1 MTSHRWSVE
10 SADRVGVRSVWTAA
24 QARARALDLDILTT
38 AAVLAVAALAA
49 VLRLGAL
56 GSPAQAGEGRNV
68 SQVFAVDSLGAL
80 LDANASPLAW
90 LQAGGYTALTEA
102 FVRHETALGAAREPM
117 VLFAVMTAIL
127 MWVLSRRMGLSR
139 LTGAIA
145 LGIAA
150 LSPMA
155 LGLQLGVRPENVA
168 MPWALAGIALLWTPR
183 KHRRLA
189 PDLWATL
196 FLVIAVITAPVTAL
210 LIVTAA
216 WLIWRRRRKRLS
228 LMLASLF
235 VLGTGIGMGLAAG
248 LAGLL
253 IAAEGPR
260 AQEWIATDP
269 LLAAAGLLATLL
281 ALFSYRLRPLA
292 VGVLALIAVAVI
304 PGGPGT
310 AALALAVAPA
320 ALLVT
325 GVVERATRPPRIPA
339 VILGVVL
346 AATAI
351 PSWVGGLR
359 ASISNRVDPEP
370 VADASLWLQ
379 ENLPTTPVVT
389 DGITWVELVRGGR
402 DPEAA
407 RLVVDCPA
415 TCSAQSWLVVT
426 PGLRLVLSRRP
437 ALAQA
442 AATGQTVAVFGTGD
456 DRVEIHRPSIAGT
469 TDTEEERQAR
479 AEVGAKVA
487 DSPRIAAP
495 ITVDQTLRTGRTD
508 PRLLTTLAALS
519 QTRPVRVTALP
530 EVAGED
536 AANQPR
542 RQALL
547 TAAEEPADEIAQFF
561 TSQNGVLRP
570 ESVTATA
577 EGVLIRY
584 PAGTPAGLLIPFG

>member
-1 MTSHRWSVE
+1 MTSHRWSAE
-10 SADRVGVRSVWTAA
+10 SPDRFGVRSVWAAA
-24 QARARALDLDILTT
+24 QARARALDLDILTIT
-38 AAVLAVAALAA
+38 AVGAVAALGA
-49 VLRLGAL
+49 VLRLGAID
-56 GSPAQAGEGRNV
+56 SPAQPGEGRNV
-68 SQVFAVDSLGAL
+68 AQVFAVDSLGKL

-90 LQAGGYTALTEA
+90 LQAGGYTSLTDS
-102 FVRHETALGAAREPM
+102 FVRHSTALGAAREPM
-117 VLFAVMTAIL
+117 VITAAITAIL

-145 LGIAA
+145 VGIAA
-150 LSPMA
+150 VSPMA
-155 LGLQLGVRPENVA
+155 LGLQLGVRPENLA

-196 FLVIAVITAPVTAL
+196 FLVIAVITAPVTVL

-235 VLGTGIGMGLAAG
+235 VLGTGIGMGVAAG

-260 AQEWIATDP
+260 AYDWLAIDP
-269 LLAAAGLLATLL
+269 LLATAGLLATLL
-281 ALFSYRLRPLA
+281 ALFSYVLRPLA
-292 VGVLALIAVAVI
+292 VGTLALIAVALI

-310 AALALAVAPA
+310 AALALAVAPV
-320 ALLVT
+320 ALLIT
-325 GVVERATRPPRIPA
+325 GSVERATRPPRMPA
-339 VILGVVL
+339 AILGVVL
-346 AATAI
+346 AATAL
-351 PSWVGGLR
+351 PAWMGGLR
-359 ASISNRVDPEP
+359 MATSSRADPKP
-370 VADASLWLQ
+370 VADASRWLQ
-379 ENLPTTPVVT
+379 ENLPATPVVT
-389 DGITWVELVRGGR
+389 DGITWVELLRDGR
-402 DPEAA
+402 APQAA
-407 RLVVDCPA
+407 KLSLDCPA

-426 PGLRLVLSRRP
+426 PGLRLVLPHRP
-437 ALAQA
+437 ALAEA
-442 AATGQTVAVFGTGD
+442 AASAEVVAVFGAGR
-456 DRVEIHRPSIAGT
+456 DRVEIHRPSTAGLP
-469 TDTEEERQAR
+469 DTEERQAR
-479 AEVGAKVA
+479 AEMGTKVA

-495 ITVDQTLRTGRTD
+495 TTVDQTLRTGRTD
-508 PRLLTTLAALS
+508 PRLLTTLSALA

-547 TAAEEPADEIAQFF
+547 TAAEEPADELAQFF
-561 TSQNGVLRP
+561 TNQNGVLRP
-570 ESVTATA
+570 ESVTTTS